1 MKISNE
7 MKAGLVIVAAIA
19 IAILFFTRTAN
30 IQASPYDVKTYF
42 MYAGDLKEDATVK
55 LAGIEA
61 GRLKKIEFIYG
72 PETRI
77 ECILALN
84 YGIKVRKDSIAYI
97 ATSGIVGDSYVGLTP
112 GKSADFLKPGATV
125 ASEDPVQMRELMK
138 KADEISENLDIIL
151 LEAKSFVVDNR
162 QGLDGI
168 VDNLEATTQNFKEFS
183 EDVKKHPWKL
193 LFKGE

>member
-7 MKAGLVIVAAIA
+7 MKAGIVIVVAIA
-19 IAILFFTRTAN
+19 IAILFFARTAD
-30 IQASPYDVKTYF
+30 IQASPYDIKTYF
-42 MYAGDLKEDATVK
+42 MYAGDLKEDAVVK
-55 LAGIEA
+55 LSGIEA
-61 GRLKKIEFIYG
+61 GRLKKIKFIYG

-84 YGIKVRKDSIAYI
+84 QGIKLRKDSIAYI

-112 GKSADFLKPGATV
+112 GESPDFLKPGATLV
-125 ASEDPVQMRELMK
+125 SEDPIQMRELMK
-138 KADEISENLDIIL
+138 KADQIAKNLDTIL
-151 LEAKSFVVDNR
+151 AEAKSFVVDNR

-168 VDNLEATTQNFKEFS
+168 VGNLEATTQNFKEFS